1 MSTMEEIN
9 QDSFK
14 SNRKFYDDRNYP
26 RGMSR
31 SGDYTLAEVQL
42 LEQYGVALSELA
54 SGKRSPIN
62 EQEQHFVDVC
72 AAKAEPTYKIEKVWM
87 KYQNKVLTPKQFHT
101 LFGKAK
107 ISSDTMANEP
117 VDLDDE

>member
-1 MSTMEEIN
+1 
-9 QDSFK
+9 
-14 SNRKFYDDRNYP
+14 
-26 RGMSR
+26 MSR

-72 AAKAEPTYKIEKVWM
+72 AGKAEPTYKIEKVWM